1 MDGLK
6 ISEVAERTGL
16 TASALRFYEDAGI
29 VAPVRAANGY
39 RAYTPADVESLLF
52 VTRAKAVGLS
62 LEEIGDL
69 LELRDADR
77 CGPLQDRLSE
87 MIAARLE
94 MTRSRTAE
102 LAVFAEDLEGLLAG
116 FGAHRPDGPCDD
128 SCGCLTL
135 DMDAP
140 APVALGL
147 NRAPVRLESEFES
160 CTLERS
166 EVPERVDRWRRV
178 LAGCAIVRDAT
189 GATITLGSADLGDI
203 GALISA
209 ETDCCSFFEF
219 ELTVDAHERRLRVN
233 APDAHQP
240 AVDLLIGALS

>member
-16 TASALRFYEDAGI
+16 TASAPRFYENAGI
-29 VAPVRAANGY
+29 VAPARAANGY

-77 CGPLQDRLSE
+77 CGPWQDRLSE
-87 MIAARLE
+87 MIATRLVT
-94 MTRSRTAE
+94 TRSRIAE
-102 LAVFAEDLEGLLAG
+102 LAMFAEDLGGLHAG

-135 DMDAP
+135 GMDAP

-147 NRAPVRLESEFES
+147 NRASVRLRSEFES

-166 EVPERVDRWRRV
+166 EVPERLERWRQV
-178 LAGCAIVRDAT
+178 LAGCGIARDAT
-189 GATITLGSADLGDI
+189 GATITLETADLGDI
-203 GALISA
+203 AALISA
-209 ETDCCSFFEF
+209 ETECCSFFVF
-219 ELTVDAHERRLRVN
+219 ELTIDSHGRRLRVN
-233 APDAHQP
+233 APDAQQP
-240 AVDLLIGALS
+240 MVDLLIGAAS